1 MKTIKNYFETI
12 KNQFNSLS
20 ANYKLVVVNA
30 VVALFGTMRGIQL
43 LIAGYSVGWWE
54 SLFNSPQDM
63 IIKGWSILSLSLIA
77 GGIATVFYVAEER
90 KYKKVQDKIKEA
102 INNINKEN
110 AVDTEAIP
118 V

>member
-1 MKTIKNYFETI
+1 MKTFKNFFETL

-54 SLFNSPQDM
+54 SLFTSPQDM
-63 IIKGWSILSLSLIA
+63 IIKGWSIIGLSLVA

-90 KYKKVQDKIKEA
+90 KYKKLKNKIQEA
-102 INNINKEN
+102 INNVNREE
-110 AVDTEAIP
+110 AVDAEAIP

>member
-1 MKTIKNYFETI
+1 MKTFKNFFETL

-63 IIKGWSILSLSLIA
+63 IIKGWSIIGLSLVA

-90 KYKKVQDKIKEA
+90 KYKKVQNKIQEA
-102 INNINKEN
+102 INNINREE
-110 AVDTEAIP
+110 AVDAEAIP